1 MKVAE
6 RGRGVGRRRVD
17 EEELLVAPELF
28 TALALHLPALS
39 RVEVWKKRGRS
50 VNELTRFRYD
60 VVLTVR
66 PSEARPGGGER
77 SPEVLDWR
85 AGGLTLAALGE
96 RLAAGAATA
105 LVVGGIPHPRP
116 ARGAAPPSLPA
127 PPRPPTPAGGAPGA

>member
-6 RGRGVGRRRVD
+6 LGRRVRRRRVD

-85 AGGLTLAALGE
+85 AGGLTPAALGE
-96 RLAAGAATA
+96 RPAAGAAAA
-105 LVVGGIPHPRP
+105 LGGAGLPRP
-116 ARGAAPPSLPA
+116 RGA
-127 PPRPPTPAGGAPGA
+127 RAGP